1 MATAELVADLLPIEP
16 VTVRPEATIGEA
28 ARLLWRY
35 GVSGL
40 PVVDGMGRPVGV
52 LSLTNRAVVPPRL
65 SVLHRA
71 NLCRLRVREL
81 MSRSPITIPVRTSLA
96 EAGRIMCEAHV
107 AQLVAVDDHGRA
119 MGVLSAGDVVALV
132 AEG

>member
-1 MATAELVADLLPIEP
+1 MARAELVADFMPIDP
-16 VTVRPEATIGEA
+16 VAVDPDTTIKDVVRQLRA
-28 ARLLWRY
+28 Y
-35 GVSGL
+35 GLSAL
-40 PVVDGMGRPVGV
+40 PVVDARGRPVGV
-52 LSLTNRAVVPPRL
+52 ISLADPAMVPPRL

-71 NLCRLRVREL
+71 KLAGLHVREL